1 MNYKRLKFACYSG
14 SFSMSVVANLSP
26 LLFVTFKSL
35 YGISYSLLGLLV
47 LINYISQLTIDLIF
61 SFNLLSLSLPYS
73 LFSS

>member
-35 YGISYSLLGLLV
+35 Y
-47 LINYISQLTIDLIF
+47 
-61 SFNLLSLSLPYS
+61 
-73 LFSS
+73 